1 MSLVSAILLSAGE
14 SSRMGSLKAL
24 LPWQGSTLIQYQ
36 INALR
41 DAGASEVVVVGGYKS
56 DQILPSIENEPGVVV
71 ISNPNYYLGKTTSIK
86 AGLENLS
93 SQSNT
98 ILILAVD
105 QPRPMMLL
113 SKLISAHIN
122 SGKSITMPVFNG
134 KSGHP
139 ILFSSSLMPELMNI
153 TEETEGLRAISRRY
167 RDSMNLSDIDNGI
180 VNADLNTPEDV
191 ESARQLFDQYG

>member
-1 MSLVSAILLSAGE
+1 M
-14 SSRMGSLKAL
+14 
-24 LPWQGSTLIQYQ
+24 
-36 INALR
+36 
-41 DAGASEVVVVGGYKS
+41 VVVGGYKS

-167 RDSMNLSDIDNGI
+167 RDSMNLLDIDNGI

>member
-71 ISNPNYYLGKTTSIK
+71 ISNQ
-86 AGLENLS
+86 NLS

-167 RDSMNLSDIDNGI
+167 RDSMNLLDIDNGI